1 MNLCNKWL
9 HKVKASNKYCIINA
23 TNASMQ
29 IKVPKHNLCNKWFQ
43 VTCSVMKFH
52 RLEANINNT
61 CGSLPA
67 KLHNLDR

>member
-52 RLEANINNT
+52 RLEANINHT